1 MEHLKLLADASLQVE
16 AAEAAIAE
24 TAYQNAREAL
34 DVAEE
39 HLAELREA
47 WPEMGSAERQIV
59 GKTAT
64 PLKARIDA
72 AAKLIPKRTTLTEVA
87 EEADPE
93 QEIEPAA

>member
-47 WPEMGSAERQIV
+47 WPEMSGSERQIV
-59 GKTAT
+59 GKTAA
-64 PLKARIDA
+64 PLKARVDE
-72 AAKLIPKRTTLTEVA
+72 AAKRIPKRTTLTEVA